1 MPIIILEGVDGSGK
15 STLASKLAT
24 AGELA
29 GYNVIRE
36 HRGPIKSTVIDE
48 YVKPLF
54 DIGPNDLLIADR
66 WHVGEL
72 IYGPLYRGISLAK
85 PHLEAIEG
93 LLDMLHACRVIVT
106 APLPVI
112 RNRLEAR
119 GEDYLK
125 PQDVEKVHGAYI
137 EFGLQHG
144 YYFVSTQ
151 RGVDDALIEAFILN
165 ATSHREETIAIR

>member
-15 STLASKLAT
+15 STLANKLAA
-24 AGELA
+24 AGEKA
-29 GYNVIRE
+29 GLNVIRE
-36 HRGPIKSTVIDE
+36 HRGPIKQTVIEE

-54 DIGPNDLLIADR
+54 EIGPNDLLIADR

-93 LLDMLHACRVIVT
+93 LLDMLHAVRVIVT

-125 PQDVEKVHGAYI
+125 PEHVEHVHGAYI
-137 EFGLQHG
+137 DFGLRND

-151 RGVDDALIEAFILN
+151 WGVDDALIEAFLLN
-165 ATSHREETIAIR
+165 ATSHREDTIAIR